1 MPELFGGSTEAA
13 DSCLPENAKS
23 IESGEITLKTARRLL
38 CAVVLLY
45 VGTLGIAQTSRHV
58 VVHAGHMLDV
68 KSGKI
73 LSDQTL
79 VIEDG
84 KIVSAGPAA
93 DAKIAAD
100 AVRIEL
106 PNATILPGL
115 IDAHTHFTMNPQFG
129 YETLAISVPREALI
143 GAKNARTTLLAGFT
157 TVRNVGA
164 GTFTDVAL
172 RDAINSGDVPGP
184 RMLVS
189 GPALSITGGHC
200 DNNMLPF
207 EYHATEDGVADGVAA
222 VQHKVR
228 ENIKYGADVIKV
240 CATGGVLS
248 LGDDPQ
254 HSQYTLEEMK
264 AIVADAH
271 RLGRKVAAHAHGAEG
286 IRWAAEAGVD
296 SIEHGSYIDDAAIAV
311 MKEHG
316 TYLVPTLYLGD
327 WMIDNAGLTR
337 LPAPLLAKAKAVIPA
352 ARKNIAHAF
361 SSGVKVAFGT
371 DAAVYPH
378 GMNAHEFAVMVRLG
392 LTPLQA
398 IQSATLNG
406 ADLLGWS
413 GKVGTLEPGAWADI
427 IAVDGDPVK
436 EVTTLE
442 RVKFVMKGGE
452 VVKNEYGK

>member
-1 MPELFGGSTEAA
+1 M
-13 DSCLPENAKS
+13 
-23 IESGEITLKTARRLL
+23 LKTVCRSLL
-38 CAVVLLY
+38 LM
-45 VGTLGIAQTSRHV
+45 VGSLVCIVGAFAQSPNRIAI
-58 VVHAGHMLDV
+58 HAGHMLDV
-68 KSGKI
+68 TSGKM
-73 LSDQTL
+73 LADQL
-79 VIEDG
+79 VVVEG
-84 KIVSAGPAA
+84 GRIVSFGATS
-93 DAKIAAD
+93 DAKVPVDAAH
-100 AVRIEL
+100 IEL

-115 IDAHTHFTMNPQFG
+115 IDAHTHLTMDPQFG

-143 GAKNARTTLLAGFT
+143 GAKNARVTLLAGFT

-164 GTFTDVAL
+164 GNFTDVAL
-172 RDAINSGDVPGP
+172 RDAINAGDVPGP

-189 GPALSITGGHC
+189 GPAMGITGGHC

-207 EYHATEDGVADGVAA
+207 EYHATDDGVADGIAA

-228 ENIKYGADVIKV
+228 ENIKYGADLIKI

-286 IRWAAEAGVD
+286 IRWASEAGVD

-311 MKEHG
+311 MKQHG

-337 LPAPLLAKAKAVIPA
+337 LPAPLLAKAQVVIPA

-361 SSGVKVAFGT
+361 ASGVKVAFGT

-378 GMNAHEFAVMVRLG
+378 GMNAHEFAVMVKLG

-398 IQSATLNG
+398 IQSSTINA

-413 GKVGTLEPGAWADI
+413 GKVGTLAPGAWADI

-436 EVTTLE
+436 DVTTLE

>member
-1 MPELFGGSTEAA
+1 MRRLAAVLTVVVLCLTLFG
-13 DSCLPENAKS
+13 
-23 IESGEITLKTARRLL
+23 
-38 CAVVLLY
+38 V
-45 VGTLGIAQTSRHV
+45 AQTPRRV
-58 VVHAGHMLDV
+58 AVHAGHLLDV
-68 KSGKI
+68 KSGKT
-73 LSDQTL
+73 LNDQIL
-79 VIEDG
+79 VIENG
-84 KIVSAGPAA
+84 KIVSSGAA
-93 DAKIAAD
+93 AEATVPSD

-106 PNATILPGL
+106 SNATVLPGL
-115 IDAHTHFTMNPQFG
+115 IDAHTHLTMDPKFG

-143 GAKNARTTLLAGFT
+143 GAKNARATLLAGFT

-164 GTFTDVAL
+164 SGFSDVAL
-172 RDAINSGDVPGP
+172 RDAINAGDVPGP

-189 GPALSITGGHC
+189 GPALGITGGHC
-200 DNNMLPF
+200 DNNMLPS
-207 EYHATEDGVADGVAA
+207 EYHAVGDGVADGIAA
-222 VQHKVR
+222 VQHRVR
-228 ENIKYGADVIKV
+228 ENIKYGADLIKV

-248 LGDDPQ
+248 LGDNPQ

-296 SIEHGSYIDDAAIAV
+296 SVEHGSYIDDPAIAA

-327 WMIDNAGLTR
+327 WMIDNAGLTH
-337 LPAPLLAKAKAVIPA
+337 LPPPLLAKAKEVIPA

-361 SSGVKVAFGT
+361 ASGVKVALGT

-378 GMNAHEFAVMVRLG
+378 GMNGHEFGVMVKLG

-398 IQSATLNG
+398 IQAGTVNA

-413 GKVGTLEPGAWADI
+413 GKVGTLESGAWADI
-427 IAVDGDPVK
+427 VAVDGDPLK
-436 EVTTLE
+436 DVTTLE
-442 RVKFVMKGGE
+442 RVKFVMKDGE

>member
-1 MPELFGGSTEAA
+1 M
-13 DSCLPENAKS
+13 
-23 IESGEITLKTARRLL
+23 RRFA
-38 CAVVLLY
+38 AVVTVVVLCLAFG
-45 VGTLGIAQTSRHV
+45 VAQTPRRV
-58 VVHAGHMLDV
+58 AVHAGHLLDV
-68 KSGKI
+68 KSGKT
-73 LSDQTL
+73 LNDQIL
-79 VIEDG
+79 VIENG
-84 KIVSAGPAA
+84 KIVSGSAA
-93 DAKIAAD
+93 SDAKVPSD

-106 PNATILPGL
+106 PNATVLPGL
-115 IDAHTHFTMNPQFG
+115 IDAHTHLTMDPKFG
-129 YETLAISVPREALI
+129 YEILAISVPREALI
-143 GAKNARTTLLAGFT
+143 GAKNARATLLAGFT

-164 GTFTDVAL
+164 SGFSDVAL
-172 RDAINSGDVPGP
+172 RDAINAGDVPGP

-189 GPALSITGGHC
+189 GPALGITGGHC
-200 DNNMLPF
+200 DNNMLPS
-207 EYHATEDGVADGVAA
+207 EYRAIGDGVADGIAA

-228 ENIKYGADVIKV
+228 ENIKYGADLIKV

-248 LGDDPQ
+248 LGDNPQ

-296 SIEHGSYIDDAAIAV
+296 SVEHGSYIDDPAIAA

-327 WMIDNAGLTR
+327 WMIENAGLTR
-337 LPAPLLAKAKAVIPA
+337 LPPPLLAKAQEVLPA

-361 SSGVKVAFGT
+361 ASGVKVALGT

-378 GMNAHEFAVMVRLG
+378 GMNGHEFGVMVKLG

-398 IQSATLNG
+398 IEAGTVNA

-427 IAVDGDPVK
+427 VAIDGDPLK
-436 EVTTLE
+436 DVTTLE
-442 RVKFVMKGGE
+442 RVKFVMKGGD
-452 VVKNEYGK
+452 VMKNEYGK

>member
-1 MPELFGGSTEAA
+1 MMKKVCG
-13 DSCLPENAKS
+13 
-23 IESGEITLKTARRLL
+23 
-38 CAVVLLY
+38 AVVALGVALA
-45 VGTLGIAQTSRHV
+45 GLQGIAQAQRRV
-58 VVHAGHMLDV
+58 AVHAAHVLDV
-68 KSGKI
+68 KSGKT
-73 LSDQTL
+73 LNDQT
-79 VIEDG
+79 VIVEDG
-84 KIVSAGPAA
+84 KIVSVGPSAQA
-93 DAKIAAD
+93 TASDAM
-100 AVRIEL
+100 RIEL
-106 PNATILPGL
+106 PNATLLPGL
-115 IDAHTHFTMNPQFG
+115 IDAHTHLTMNPEFG
-129 YETLAISVPREALI
+129 YETLAISAPREALI
-143 GAKNARTTLLAGFT
+143 GAKNARVTLLAGFT

-164 GTFTDVAL
+164 GKFTDVAL
-172 RDAINSGDVPGP
+172 RDAINAGDVPGP
-184 RMLVS
+184 RILAS
-189 GPALSITGGHC
+189 GPALGITGGHC

-207 EYHATEDGVADGVAA
+207 EYHATDDGVADGVAA

-248 LGDDPQ
+248 LGDDPK

-337 LPAPLLAKAKAVIPA
+337 LPPPLLAKARDVIPA

-378 GMNAHEFAVMVRLG
+378 GMNAHEFAVMVKLG

-398 IQSATLNG
+398 IQAATVNA

-413 GKVGTLEPGAWADI
+413 GKVGTLEPGTWADI
-427 IAVDGDPVK
+427 VAVEADPTK
-436 EVTTLE
+436 DVTTLE

-452 VVKNEYGK
+452 VVKNEYAK